1 MSTDNNFKN
10 RTYSFKIKIRGND
23 MKVDIKNIS
32 IDQQQVMVN
41 CKNKLTKKQLEYVKS
56 YLYME
61 GFNDEAE
68 THNLGLKKDEIE

>member
-1 MSTDNNFKN
+1 MSTNNNFKN
-10 RTYSFKIKIRGND
+10 RKYSFKIKIRGND

-32 IDQQQVMVN
+32 VDEQQVMVEP
-41 CKNKLTKKQLEYVKS
+41 KFKLSKKQLEYVKN

-68 THNLGLKKDEIE
+68 AYNLGLKKEENE